1 LSVVVVRFRLGL
13 GFFVVS
19 HDRVMLLHQ
28 FCMRRWRSPLWSQAE
43 EVYILM

>member
-19 HDRVMLLHQ
+19 HDRVMLLH
-28 FCMRRWRSPLWSQAE
+28 
-43 EVYILM
+43 